1 VGGEPIVVFPTDGGA
16 SAFSAIVDGETLE
29 FRSTDGD
36 LVDTATGS
44 VWAPA
49 GAAVSGP
56 HSGTMLDPVPSRTT
70 FWFAFVG
77 AFPDVEVHTG

>member
-1 VGGEPIVVFPTDGGA
+1 
-16 SAFSAIVDGETLE
+16 LE

-44 VWAPA
+44 MWTPA
-49 GAAVSGP
+49 GIAVSGP
-56 HSGTMLDPVPSRTT
+56 HAGTTLDPVPSRTS

-77 AFPDVEVHTG
+77 AFPDLQVHTG